1 MNLEEFKQKFKKL
14 RNKGFVPS
22 LRNGSTGI
30 GYTFE
35 KLLGL
40 KENNLALPDIE
51 NIEIKAHRDNSNSLI
66 TLFTFNNKVWQIK
79 PLEAIKKYGSKDKD
93 GRLGMYYTMSLTPNN
108 AGLFLTINDRE
119 IFVQHISGEIIATW
133 QLSNLAERFKQKIP
147 ALLFISAHT
156 EERDGKEYFHFY
168 RAQLMRETS
177 PELLADLFKTGNLL
191 VDLRLHEKETS
202 ARNHGTGFRTYEDKL
217 SLLFQKI
224 EDI

>member
-1 MNLEEFKQKFKKL
+1 MNLDKFKQEFQKL
-14 RNKGFVPS
+14 KNKGFVPS

-66 TLFTFNNKVWQIK
+66 TLFTFNNKVWQIS
-79 PLEAIKKYGSKDKD
+79 PLEAIKKYGSYDQN
-93 GRLGMYYTMSLTPNN
+93 GRLGMYYTMSLTPNST
-108 AGLFLTINDRE
+108 GLFLIVNSQTIS
-119 IFVQHISGEIIATW
+119 VQHTSGEIRATW
-133 QLSNLAERFKQKIP
+133 QLCQFAERFKQKIP
-147 ALLFISAHT
+147 ALLLVSAHT

-168 RAQLMRETS
+168 RVQLMRETS
-177 PELLADLFKTGNLL
+177 DQLLAELFKTGNLL
-191 VDLRLHEKETS
+191 VDLRLHDKGTS
-202 ARNHGTGFRTYEDKL
+202 ARNHGTGFRIYEDKL
-217 SLLFQKI
+217 PLLFQKI